1 MNDVAGILAAIL
13 AVVAYVAAWRART

>member
-13 AVVAYVAAWRART
+13 AVVAYVAAWRVRT